1 MRSKVLLLVLLAAVA
16 GVLTATF
23 LHAAP
28 IQRILPV
35 SPVDMAAPAVG
46 APTAITMEVK
56 GSKQG
61 MIPGSG
67 PNGTIAVLNMR
78 HQMTASRD
86 SASGL
91 YTGKIV
97 NSPLYISKA
106 IDRSTP
112 RLYAALTDNE
122 TLPTVVI
129 RWYRGSEQYF
139 TITLKNAGISSIA
152 TKPGD
157 PTGQF
162 EEVGFDCK
170 NITWTWE
177 ADQSSAVYSTS
188 AY

>member
-1 MRSKVLLLVLLAAVA
+1 MRSKVLLLVLLVAVA

-23 LHAAP
+23 LNAAP
-28 IQRILPV
+28 IRQILPV
-35 SPVDMAAPAVG
+35 APVDMSAPAVG
-46 APTAITMEVK
+46 EPTSITMEVK
-56 GSKQG
+56 VTKQG
-61 MIPGSG
+61 VIPGSG
-67 PNGTIAVLNMR
+67 PNNTIAVLSMR

-91 YTGKIV
+91 YTGKLV
-97 NSPLYISKA
+97 NSPVYISKA

-122 TLPTVVI
+122 NLPTVTI
-129 RWYRGSEQYF
+129 RWYRGGEQYF

-177 ADQSSAVYSTS
+177 ADQSSAVYSPGN
-188 AY
+188 Y